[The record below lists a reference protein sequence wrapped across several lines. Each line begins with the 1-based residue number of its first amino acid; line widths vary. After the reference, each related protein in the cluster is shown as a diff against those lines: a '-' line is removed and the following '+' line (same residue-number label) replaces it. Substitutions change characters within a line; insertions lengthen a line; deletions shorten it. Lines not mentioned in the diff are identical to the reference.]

1 MTIIEHGIFNLIIDK
16 NQACMNFNPNGDR
29 YPKELIDSSFH
40 RETRYLIRLKD
51 YNWIPEITKIDDNKR
66 QIFFKW
72 YQNTAETYLGS
83 NWKTQLYKIVQDLH
97 KEKICKPSFYPK
109 YFYTDNN
116 DQLHAWAFYSA
127 SDYIEQPI
135 NMEFYQPILNPERKA
150 LIDKLQVNGTMD
162 MRILMK
168 HAFTDYIKW
177 PQNALSDIYQK
188 IYNP

>member
-1 MTIIEHGIFNLIIDK
+1 MD
-16 NQACMNFNPNGDR
+16 FNPSGNR
-29 YPKELIDSSFH
+29 YPISLIDSSFQ
-40 RETRYLIRLKD
+40 REIRFLTKLKD
-51 YNWIPEITKIDDNKR
+51 YIWIPEVTKIDNNKR

-83 NWKTQLYKIVQDLH
+83 NWKTQLYEIVQDLH

-109 YFYTDNN
+109 YFYTDKK

-127 SDYIEQPI
+127 SEYLEQPI
-135 NMEFYQPILNPERKA
+135 SMDFYQPILNPERKA

-162 MRILMK
+162 MKILVK

-177 PQNALSDIYQK
+177 PQNALAEIYQK
-188 IYNP
+188 VYNP